1 MLFLSLS
8 MPILAGLGNPG
19 SEYEKTKH
27 NIGFELIDYLCAEL
41 GVKLEA
47 KGGPWLLGI
56 TRHKG
61 SNLILLKPTTY
72 MNLSGKAISKAM
84 RLHNILPQDCLII
97 TDDLNLPPGKLRIRK
112 QGSDGGHNGL
122 ANIRQEL
129 GTDAF
134 PRMRIGIGNDFLKGK
149 QADYVL
155 STFDSDQRK
164 LIDEVIPMA
173 AEAALCFV
181 REGIDT
187 TMNRYN
193 R

>member
-1 MLFLSLS
+1 ML
-8 MPILAGLGNPG
+8 ILAGLGNPG

-27 NIGFELIDYLCAEL
+27 NIGFEVIDYLCAEL
-41 GVKLEA
+41 GVSLQP
-47 KGGPWLLGI
+47 KGGPWLIGT

-61 SNLILLKPTTY
+61 SNLVLLKPTTY

-84 RLHNILPQDCLII
+84 RLHDVLPQHCLVI

-122 ANIRQEL
+122 ANIIQEI

-134 PRMRIGIGNDFLKGK
+134 PRMRIGIGNDFPKGH

-155 STFDSDQRK
+155 SAFDSHQRP
-164 LIDEVIPMA
+164 LVDEIIPKA
-173 AEAALCFV
+173 AEAALCFA

-193 R
+193 K

>member
-1 MLFLSLS
+1 
-8 MPILAGLGNPG
+8 MPILVGLGNPG

-27 NIGFELIDYLCAEL
+27 NIGFEVIDFICDEL
-41 GVKLEA
+41 GISLEA
-47 KGGPWLLGI
+47 KGGPWLIG
-56 TRHKG
+56 TSRHKG
-61 SNLILLKPTTY
+61 SNLVVLKPSTF
-72 MNLSGKAISKAM
+72 MNLSGKAVSKAA
-84 RLHNILPQDCLII
+84 RLHNALPHECLVI

-112 QGSDGGHNGL
+112 LGSDGGHNGL
-122 ANIRQEL
+122 ANIIQEL

-134 PRMRIGIGNDFLKGK
+134 PRMRIGIGNDFTKGH

-155 STFDSDQRK
+155 SAFDSEQRK
-164 LIDEVIPMA
+164 LIDEIIPKA

-181 REGIDT
+181 REGIET